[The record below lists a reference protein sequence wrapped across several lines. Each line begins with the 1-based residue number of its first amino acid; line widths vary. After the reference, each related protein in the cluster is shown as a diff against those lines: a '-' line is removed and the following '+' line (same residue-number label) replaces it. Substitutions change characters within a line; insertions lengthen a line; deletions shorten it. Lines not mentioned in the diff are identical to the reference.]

1 MKKIPVVF
9 SVITALLVLA
19 GCSSADVPAEAANRS
34 SEAESTSNV
43 DSSGS
48 GESVHSYSVEND
60 FGLELPNTRAGEFAA
75 KALAADP
82 WGDMV
87 RLETDEELAE
97 TVSDKLKFDMLE
109 DSCFIAGVTSGR
121 KFLIL
126 IAKPT
131 EENDETVNGLFDHIF
146 HQYKNEANRGFSAA
160 EKEDALGAVTGVTG
174 SGYYY
179 VVVHKDGARIADVM
193 VG

>member
-1 MKKIPVVF
+1 MKKIPVVL
-9 SVITALLVLA
+9 SVMTALFVLA

-34 SEAESTSNV
+34 SEAESTSSV
-43 DSSGS
+43 YSSGS
-48 GESVHSYSVEND
+48 EESIHSYSVEND

-97 TVSDKLKFDMLE
+97 NVSDKLMFDMLE

-126 IAKPT
+126 IAKPN
-131 EENDETVNGLFDHIF
+131 EEHDNTVNEIFDHIF
-146 HQYKNEANRGFSAA
+146 HQYKNDPNRGFTSQ
-160 EKEDALGAVTGVTG
+160 EKEDAVGAVSGVTG